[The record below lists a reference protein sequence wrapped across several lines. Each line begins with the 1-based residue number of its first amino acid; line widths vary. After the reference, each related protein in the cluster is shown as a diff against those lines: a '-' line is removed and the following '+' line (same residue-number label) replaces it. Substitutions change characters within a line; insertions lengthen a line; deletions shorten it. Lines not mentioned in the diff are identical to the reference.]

1 MALSNLLI
9 TRVQDLKN
17 ATHTAFTM
25 VAALGM
31 SSKLGHMDYA
41 SRYENLSSETKAQ
54 IEAEVQRILN
64 ESYER
69 CRKLLTERRKELD
82 LLAQALVEYE
92 TLDKSEVEKVIRGE
106 KLPDRISVPKG
117 PMVVPVPEKTP
128 APGLPSPGGGGGGQQ
143 PPPPPPAP
151 PAPGGFP
158 S

>member
-1 MALSNLLI
+1 M
-9 TRVQDLKN
+9 RVQDLQS

-31 SSKLGHMDYA
+31 STKLGHMDYA

-54 IEAEVQRILN
+54 IESEVQRILN

-82 LLAQALVEYE
+82 LLAQALVDYE

-106 KLPDRISVPKG
+106 KLQGRISVPKG
-117 PMVVPVPEKTP
+117 PMVVPAPEQTP
-128 APGLPSPGGGGGGQQ
+128 APGLPSPGGNGGGQS
-143 PPPPPPAP
+143 PPPPPAP